1 MTPIQPLPGH
11 AERIPP
17 GVLPPDG
24 DAVAADRRRR
34 ILRVTAELVGKRGYH
49 GTTVELIVRRAR
61 MGRPA
66 FNSHFPDKEAAFL
79 ALFQGAAGRVE
90 RLLHRAAGV
99 GSTGDDGD
107 GAGERPWP
115 ERVQAALLAFFAEID
130 AEPLIARACLVEV
143 LTAGPAAVERYERA
157 LHDVAHPILFP
168 GRALNPHATR
178 LSDSLEDTLAG
189 GIAWIVYQR
198 LVAGEAERIPALLPE
213 ALEFVLLPYL
223 GEKEA
228 APIVSACVEEASA

>member
-1 MTPIQPLPGH
+1 MAPIQPLPGH
-11 AERIPP
+11 
-17 GVLPPDG
+17 
-24 DAVAADRRRR
+24 
-34 ILRVTAELVGKRGYH
+34 T
-49 GTTVELIVRRAR
+49 
-61 MGRPA
+61 
-66 FNSHFPDKEAAFL
+66 
-79 ALFQGAAGRVE
+79 
-90 RLLHRAAGV
+90 
-99 GSTGDDGD
+99 
-107 GAGERPWP
+107 

-198 LVAGEAERIPALLPE
+198 LVAGEAERIPGLLPE

-223 GEKEA
+223 GEEEA